1 MGTAQM
7 AGNFCGAGGARDST
21 KVCAGR
27 GVGWW
32 GQIYAADGGHAQGW
46 DESGVGD
53 GEQLQHV
60 LCMRM
65 VVCTIL
71 ALRDTT
77 WL

>member
-1 MGTAQM
+1 MGTAQTV
-7 AGNFCGAGGARDST
+7 GNVHGAGGARDST
-21 KVCAGR
+21 KVRAGR

-32 GQIYAADGGHAQGW
+32 GKIYAADGGCVRGR

-53 GEQLQHV
+53 GEQLRHV
-60 LCMRM
+60 LCMWM
-65 VVCTIL
+65 VVRTIL